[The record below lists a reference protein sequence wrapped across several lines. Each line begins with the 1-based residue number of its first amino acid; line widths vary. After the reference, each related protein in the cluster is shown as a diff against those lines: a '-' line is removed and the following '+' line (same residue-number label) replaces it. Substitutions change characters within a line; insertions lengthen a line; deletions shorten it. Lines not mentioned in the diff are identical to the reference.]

1 MYIIKILTCIHKQQ
15 KNSRRSTRNVVN
27 EIKFHQ
33 YYFFYISFC
42 VNFFLFIAT
51 YTYVNRTSNI
61 TSNAILKNNC
71 FNCNSVVD
79 YNSILNNI
87 CLFESVQILCCL
99 RLLFNNYCRL
109 YFYMYLTLFKLYL
122 VGGFF
127 AKTLNPFY
135 FPQITL
141 KIKTL
146 HVFNL
151 TCRI

>member
-15 KNSRRSTRNVVN
+15 KKSRRSTRNVVN

-61 TSNAILKNNC
+61 TSKAILKNNC

-122 VGGFF
+122 VGVFF
-127 AKTLNPFY
+127 CKDIKPILLSADYAKNQNIACL
-135 FPQITL
+135 
-141 KIKTL
+141 
-146 HVFNL
+146 
-151 TCRI
+151 